1 MPLSDFKVVESVG
14 KGSFASVY
22 KVLRKSDKQ
31 LYALKRVKIGKMS
44 KREIQDALNEI
55 RFLASI
61 RHRNVVGFLEAFH
74 FSLYYRIGDLPIL
87 GVVMNQFLEGATE
100 EHCLLEGCE
109 YYHASHDQI
118 IGASGSNSS
127 NTTSYIV

>member
-22 KVLRKSDKQ
+22 KVMRKSDKQ

-61 RHRNVVGFLEAFH
+61 RHRNVVGFLEAFLGEPPP
-74 FSLYYRIGDLPIL
+74 SLSHCTPSLHSHSLTQHTHAHSLPC
-87 GVVMNQFLEGATE
+87 V
-100 EHCLLEGCE
+100 H
-109 YYHASHDQI
+109 H
-118 IGASGSNSS
+118 
-127 NTTSYIV
+127 

>member
-22 KVLRKSDKQ
+22 KVMRKSDKQ

-61 RHRNVVGFLEAFH
+61 RHRNVVGFLEAFLGTLH
-74 FSLYYRIGDLPIL
+74 HLLY
-87 GVVMNQFLEGATE
+87 A
-100 EHCLLEGCE
+100 
-109 YYHASHDQI
+109 
-118 IGASGSNSS
+118 
-127 NTTSYIV
+127 

>member
-22 KVLRKSDKQ
+22 KVMRKSDKQ

-61 RHRNVVGFLEAFH
+61 RHRNVVGFLEAFLGEPSPPLTL
-74 FSLYYRIGDLPIL
+74 SLHSLTALSLPHTT
-87 GVVMNQFLEGATE
+87 QHT
-100 EHCLLEGCE
+100 
-109 YYHASHDQI
+109 HAHSLPCVHH
-118 IGASGSNSS
+118 
-127 NTTSYIV
+127 

>member
-22 KVLRKSDKQ
+22 KVMRKSDKQ

-61 RHRNVVGFLEAFH
+61 RHRNVVGFLEAF
-74 FSLYYRIGDLPIL
+74 L
-87 GVVMNQFLEGATE
+87 GSTGLACLSVCLTIVTHLTFAFL
-100 EHCLLEGCE
+100 L
-109 YYHASHDQI
+109 
-118 IGASGSNSS
+118 
-127 NTTSYIV
+127 